1 MVFYFKEAK
10 MFFFIVW
17 FILLFRRA
25 EHRNHVYTLLGTN
38 IQKYRFNYNSL
49 INQSMLSDLD
59 ECTKQSTSK
68 TNWQSSFIFEFSRPV
83 VQLYLLAIHQFLLS
97 LIWIIRRI
105 NNFDSTNEMV
115 QQPKVYFILCQGYM
129 VTCLIIY
136 KPLSEQILWVL
147 GKWRKIH
154 AAETKEVPNSG
165 FFCSE
170 INLAPPSLKSCIRP
184 WLVIMSTKWKYFDY
198 LFRCRGIN
206 PLSPPC
212 NPISVNVGIAEFS
225 LVAGNLLLNVVFFSY
240 PNITN

>member
-49 INQSMLSDLD
+49 INQSMLSDLEMY

-97 LIWIIRRI
+97 LIWIIRRQELKI
-105 NNFDSTNEMV
+105 LIQPMKWFNNQKFTLFSV
-115 QQPKVYFILCQGYM
+115 QRVTWLHGYM
-129 VTCLIIY
+129 VTWVHGYMVTWLHGYMVTWLHVWFSTNLCL
-136 KPLSEQILWVL
+136 S
-147 GKWRKIH
+147 
-154 AAETKEVPNSG
+154 
-165 FFCSE
+165 
-170 INLAPPSLKSCIRP
+170 
-184 WLVIMSTKWKYFDY
+184 KYYGYWGSDGRFM
-198 LFRCRGIN
+198 LQRQNR
-206 PLSPPC
+206 
-212 NPISVNVGIAEFS
+212 
-225 LVAGNLLLNVVFFSY
+225 LLNLDFFVLK
-240 PNITN
+240 